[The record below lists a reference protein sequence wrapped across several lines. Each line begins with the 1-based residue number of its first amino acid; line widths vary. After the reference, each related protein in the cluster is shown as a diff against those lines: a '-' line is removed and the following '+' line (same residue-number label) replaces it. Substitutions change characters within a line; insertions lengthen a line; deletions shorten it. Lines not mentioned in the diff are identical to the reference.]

1 MKKMKRLVAL
11 ALSVVMVLA
20 MSVFAFADETYTI
33 TIKNA
38 SEGHTYE
45 AYQIFAGDL
54 SDGVLSN
61 IKWGTGV
68 SDAGQTALGDAAKK
82 AATLT
87 NEESA
92 AAFAKEVAEYL
103 QQPATSSPSQ
113 TKGEYTISGLAAGYY
128 LVKDK
133 NNSLQDS
140 SDFYTAYIME
150 VVGNVEATPKGDKPT
165 LDKEIKHNES
175 NEWGVVGDNQVG
187 DTVEFRTITTV
198 PDTSGYTSYDY
209 VINDTMSAGLT
220 SNVEENAD
228 VTIKVNDKTTL
239 DSKYYTVTASG
250 NTFSIK
256 VDILKAVED
265 GVLTKGDKLY
275 SYYTATLNENAKVY
289 DEGKQ
294 SNTANLE
301 YSNNPNNTEDKGKTP
316 DKTVY
321 DWTFKMGVNK
331 VDKDGNSLNGAE
343 FVLSKNGELTDEQLN
358 NNTDLIKLIKNSDG
372 TYTVAPEDYDGD
384 TTYTITAGNVTIKGL
399 DDATDYYLYETKAPE
414 KYNKL
419 TAPVH
424 FKISATYN
432 TTGDQTESVT
442 VKVGDS
448 DESTNLTTDVVN
460 ESGST
465 LPSTGG
471 IGTTIFYVIGGIL
484 MVGAAVLLITKRRA
498 EN

>member
-68 SDAGQTALGDAAKK
+68 SEAGQTALGDAAEK

-87 NEESA
+87 DEASA
-92 AAFAKEVAEYL
+92 AAFAKEVAQYL
-103 QQPATSSPSQ
+103 QDPKESTAAS
-113 TKGEYTISGLAAGYY
+113 GEYTISGLAAGYY

-175 NEWGVVGDNQVG
+175 GEWGVVGDNQVG

-209 VINDTMSAGLT
+209 VINDTMSDGLT
-220 SNVEENAD
+220 SNVKGDAD

-239 DSKYYTVTASG
+239 DSSYYTVTANG
-250 NTFSIK
+250 NTFSIT

-265 GVLTKGDKLY
+265 GVLKKGDKLY
-275 SYYTATLNENAKVY
+275 SYYTATLNKDALVY
-289 DEGKQ
+289 DQGKQ

-301 YSNNPNNTEDKGKTP
+301 YSNNPNDTTNKGKTP

-331 VDKDGNSLNGAE
+331 VNKDGESLNGAE
-343 FVLSKNGELTDEQLN
+343 FVLSKNGKLTEEQIE
-358 NNTDLIKLIKNSDG
+358 NNTELIKLIKNDDG

-419 TAPVH
+419 TDPVH

-432 TTGDQTESVT
+432 EAGDKTTSVT
-442 VKVGDS
+442 VKVGDN
-448 DESTNLTTDVVN
+448 DESTTLQTDVVN